1 MKAVFGLGN
10 PGTGYEKTRHNIGRM
25 VVASWARQA
34 GIKIAGR
41 RFEARTGIGHMGQE
55 PVIAA
60 LPQTYMNLSG
70 RSVARVASYY
80 RLDPGDIIVVYDD
93 MDLELGKIRIRP
105 RGGDGGHRGIRSI
118 IEELGSAD
126 FTRLRVGIGRPPDS
140 DDTMDFVLMPF
151 TAEERKIIDETIQR
165 AYEALIS
172 ILTDGAQSAMNQFN
186 G

>member
-25 VVASWARQA
+25 VVASWAREA
-34 GIKIAGR
+34 GIKIGGR
-41 RFEARTGIGHMGQE
+41 RFEARTGMGHMGQQ

-80 RLDPGDIIVVYDD
+80 RLSPGDIVIVYDD
-93 MDLELGKIRIRP
+93 MDLDLGKIRIRP

-118 IEELGSAD
+118 IEELGSPD
-126 FTRLRVGIGRPPDS
+126 FSRLRIGIGRPPDN
-140 DDTMDFVLMPF
+140 DDTVDYVLMPF
-151 TAEERKIIDETIQR
+151 STEERETIDETIQR
-165 AYEALIS
+165 AHTVLVT
-172 ILTDGAQSAMNQFN
+172 ILTHGVEFAMNEFN

>member
-34 GIKIAGR
+34 GIKIGGR
-41 RFEARTGIGHMGQE
+41 RFEARTGIGLTGGQQ
-55 PVIAA
+55 VIAA

-80 RLDPGDIIVVYDD
+80 RLDPGDIVVVYDD
-93 MDLELGKIRIRP
+93 MDLELGRIRIRS

-126 FTRLRVGIGRPPDS
+126 FARLRIGIGRPPDS
-140 DDTMDFVLMPF
+140 DDTIDFVLMPF
-151 TAEERKIIDETIQR
+151 STEEREIIDETIKK
-165 AYEALIS
+165 AHTALVT
-172 ILTDGAQSAMNQFN
+172 ILTDGVECAMNEFN

>member
-25 VVASWARQA
+25 VVASWAGEA

-41 RFEARTGIGHMGQE
+41 RFEARTGVGQVE
-55 PVIAA
+55 GQKIIAA

-93 MDLELGKIRIRP
+93 MDLDLGRIRIRP
-105 RGGDGGHRGIRSI
+105 RGSDGGHRGIRSI
-118 IEELGSAD
+118 TEELGSSD
-126 FTRLRVGIGRPPDS
+126 FTRLRIGIGRPPED
-140 DDTMDFVLMPF
+140 DDTVDFVLTPF
-151 TAEERKIIDETIQR
+151 SAEEREVISETILR
-165 AYEALIS
+165 SREALTV
-172 ILTDGAQSAMNQFN
+172 ILTHGVEFAMNEFN
-186 G
+186 R

>member
-10 PGTGYEKTRHNIGRM
+10 PGTGYERTRHNIGRM
-25 VVASWARQA
+25 VVASWAADA
-34 GIKIAGR
+34 GIKIGGR
-41 RFEARTGIGHMGQE
+41 RFEARTGMGRMGQQG
-55 PVIAA
+55 VIAA

-80 RLDPGDIIVVYDD
+80 KLSPGDILIVYDD

-118 IEELGSAD
+118 IEELGSPD
-126 FTRLRVGIGRPPDS
+126 FARLRIGIGRPPDD
-140 DDTMDFVLMPF
+140 DDTVDFVLMPF
-151 TAEERKIIDETIQR
+151 TAEEREIIDETIQR
-165 AYEALIS
+165 AHTALVT
-172 ILTDGAQSAMNQFN
+172 ILTHSVEFAMNEFN

>member
-25 VVASWARQA
+25 VVASWAGKA

-41 RFEARTGIGHMGQE
+41 RFEARTGVGEIDGRQ
-55 PVIAA
+55 VITA

-80 RLDPGDIIVVYDD
+80 RLDPVDIVVVYDD
-93 MDLELGKIRIRP
+93 MDLEVGRIRIRP
-105 RGGDGGHRGIRSI
+105 RGSDGGHRGIRSI
-118 IEELGSAD
+118 IEELGSPE
-126 FTRLRVGIGRPPDS
+126 FTRLRIGIGRPPED
-140 DDTMDFVLMPF
+140 DDTVDFVLTRF
-151 TAEERKIIDETIQR
+151 SKEEREVIEGTIQR
-165 AYEALIS
+165 AHTALET
-172 ILTDGAQSAMNQFN
+172 ILTNGVEFAMNEFN